1 MPIIP
6 HLIADQFGSH
16 VGKYSERLK
25 VTQKGETLQ
34 QAPLLHL
41 EAVYVLNRGV
51 SISADA
57 LEACCER
64 GIPVFF
70 VDPLGIPYASVYSGG
85 LMGTVL
91 TRREQMRA
99 FDDERGGYLSRSF
112 AEGKIQN
119 MAVTLKYLAKLR
131 KDTPEAEALKM
142 AASEVLD
149 HLAWLDRLSEATAD
163 GLRPGLLAAEGN
175 ASARYWSAA
184 IPLMPPDYGWTH
196 REGRGAGDPLNQL
209 LNYGYG
215 ILYGQ
220 VERALVLAGLDP
232 FGGFIHVDRPG
243 KPSLTLDLIEEFRQ
257 AGVDRVVFGLAA
269 RGFVVERDEQGRLTE
284 EVRRA
289 YAGHVLSHLEA
300 GVRYEGARKP
310 LGQVIQTQARR
321 LAQYLRGERSEY
333 IPYRAE
339 W

>member
-6 HLIADQFGSH
+6 HLIADHFGSH

-25 VTQKGETLQ
+25 VTHKGQTLQ

-70 VDPLGIPYASVYSGG
+70 IDSLGVPYAAVYSGG

-91 TRREQMRA
+91 TRREQIRA
-99 FDDERGGYLSRSF
+99 FDDERGGYLALRF

-119 MAVTLKYLAKLR
+119 MATTLKYLSKSR
-131 KDTPEAEALKM
+131 QETPAGEALRY
-142 AASEVLD
+142 AADEVLD
-149 HLAWLDRLSEATAD
+149 HVAWLDRLKPTTVDA
-163 GLRPGLLAAEGN
+163 LRGGILAAEGN
-175 ASARYWSAA
+175 ASARYWNAVA
-184 IPLMPPDYGWTH
+184 PILPAEYGWTG
-196 REGRGAGDPLNQL
+196 REGRGAGDPINQL

-220 VERALVLAGLDP
+220 IERVLVLAGLDP

-243 KPSLTLDLIEEFRQ
+243 KPSLTLDMIEEFRQ
-257 AGVDRVVFGLAA
+257 VAVDRVVFGLAA
-269 RGFVVERDEQGRLTE
+269 RGFIVERDDQGRLSA
-284 EVRRA
+284 EVRQSFA
-289 YAGHVLSHLEA
+289 QHVLTHLEA
-300 GVRYEGARKP
+300 GVRYEGKRKP
-310 LGQVIQTQARR
+310 LRQAMQTQARR
-321 LAQYLRGERSEY
+321 LAQFLRGERDSY
-333 IPYRAE
+333 IPFKAE